1 MFFHKNKQVMQSK
14 STYSVFVYINKA
26 LLLLSFKSFQSNEK
40 KNEIDSHF
48 FITGNLINRNMGS
61 SVEHESINC
70 ENTCKRYIGRNI
82 NANLTPFPF
91 SFS

>member
-1 MFFHKNKQVMQSK
+1 MLFHKNKQVMQSK

-40 KNEIDSHF
+40 KNENL
-48 FITGNLINRNMGS
+48 ITGNLIIRNMGS

>member
-40 KNEIDSHF
+40 KNENL
-48 FITGNLINRNMGS
+48 ITGNLIIRNMGS

>member
-14 STYSVFVYINKA
+14 STFSVFVYINKA
-26 LLLLSFKSFQSNEK
+26 LFLLSFKSFQSNEK
-40 KNEIDSHF
+40 KNENL
-48 FITGNLINRNMGS
+48 ITGNLIIRNMGS

>member
-40 KNEIDSHF
+40 KNENL
-48 FITGNLINRNMGS
+48 ITGNLIIRNMGS

-70 ENTCKRYIGRNI
+70 EKYM
-82 NANLTPFPF
+82 
-91 SFS
+91 

>member
-40 KNEIDSHF
+40 KNENL
-48 FITGNLINRNMGS
+48 ITGNLIIRNMGS
-61 SVEHESINC
+61 SVEHESISIVKIHVKGTL
-70 ENTCKRYIGRNI
+70 EET
-82 NANLTPFPF
+82 
-91 SFS
+91 

>member
-40 KNEIDSHF
+40 KNENL
-48 FITGNLINRNMGS
+48 ITGNLIIRNMGY

>member
-14 STYSVFVYINKA
+14 STYSVFVYTNKA

-40 KNEIDSHF
+40 KNENL
-48 FITGNLINRNMGS
+48 ITGNLIIRNMGS
-61 SVEHESINC
+61 SVEHVSINC